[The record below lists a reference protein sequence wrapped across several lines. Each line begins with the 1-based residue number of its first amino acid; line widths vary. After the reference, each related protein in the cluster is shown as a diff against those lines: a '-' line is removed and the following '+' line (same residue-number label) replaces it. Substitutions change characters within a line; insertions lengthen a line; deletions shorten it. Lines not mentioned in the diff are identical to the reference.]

1 MFFGV
6 NLYALLNILFISLL
20 HCFSVISGY
29 NYYVH
34 PNVFIMRRSTS
45 ALIVVLLFLFSCT
58 KESVTPESESGDDY
72 LKRGKAIT
80 KTLKIH
86 ESSGIILNYVPC
98 ETCDFCEEGAVLF
111 VQGTGHATHLGA
123 FTVIN
128 YFCLEALGI
137 IRGELTA
144 ANGDKIFTMV
154 TKEPYV
160 DDRGLVYYYSILD
173 GTGRFEGA
181 KGHIEMW
188 GLIDY
193 DNGIFDLQGLGEIT
207 Y

>member
-1 MFFGV
+1 MRKATT
-6 NLYALLNILFISLL
+6 ALF
-20 HCFSVISGY
+20 
-29 NYYVH
+29 
-34 PNVFIMRRSTS
+34 
-45 ALIVVLLFLFSCT
+45 VVLMFVFSCT
-58 KESVTPESESGDDY
+58 KESVSPDLDSGDDY
-72 LKRGKAIT
+72 LKGAKLKT

-98 ETCDFCEEGAVLF
+98 EICDFCEEGAVLF

-128 YFCLEALGI
+128 YFCLEAFGI

-154 TKEPYV
+154 TKEPYM

-173 GTGRFEGA
+173 GTGRFEEA

-193 DNGIFDLQGLGEIT
+193 GLGIFDLEGLGEIT